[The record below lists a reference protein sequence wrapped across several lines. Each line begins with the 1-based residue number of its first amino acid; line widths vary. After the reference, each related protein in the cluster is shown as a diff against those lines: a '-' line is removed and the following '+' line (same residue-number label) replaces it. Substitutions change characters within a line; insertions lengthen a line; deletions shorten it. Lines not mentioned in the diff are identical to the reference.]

1 MTSIG
6 ILSDTHSLLIPQKLL
21 NDFKKVDLIIHA
33 GDICDEGTLDILR
46 AIAPVRAVQGNMDEP
61 LLKKRLPLRDSLA
74 VEGISI
80 GVYHGHGAT
89 RDALHNALKQFEG
102 QDMDIIIF
110 GHSHQPVKQVTG
122 KTLMFNP
129 GSPNDVVRAPYFSY
143 GILEVNDGKFKANIV
158 KI

>member
-6 ILSDTHSLLIPQKLL
+6 IISDTHSLLIPKKLL
-21 NDFKKVDLIIHA
+21 DAFKNTDLIIHA
-33 GDICDEGTLDILR
+33 GDICDAGTLDILR
-46 AIAPVRAVQGNMDEP
+46 GLAPVRAVQGNMDDP
-61 LLKKRLPLRDSLA
+61 ALKKRLPLRDSMA

-80 GVYHGHGAT
+80 GVYHGHGVS
-89 RDALHNALKQFEG
+89 RDALSNAQKQFEG
-102 QDMDIIIF
+102 EDMDIIIF
-110 GHSHQPVKQVTG
+110 GHSHQPLKQMAG

-143 GILEVNDGKFKANIV
+143 GLLDVHDGKFKADIV

>member
-1 MTSIG
+1 MKIG
-6 ILSDTHSLLIPQKLL
+6 IVSDTHSLLIPKKLL
-21 NDFKKVDLIIHA
+21 DGFKKVDLIIHA
-33 GDICDEGTLDILR
+33 GDVCDAETLDIFR
-46 AIAPVRAVQGNMDEP
+46 AVAPVRAVQGNMDDP
-61 LLKKRLPLRDSLA
+61 ALKKRLPLRDSMA

-89 RDALHNALKQFEG
+89 RDAMHNAQKQFEG
-102 QDMDIIIF
+102 EHMDIIIF
-110 GHSHQPVKQVTG
+110 GHSHQPTKQVAG

-143 GILEVNDGKFKANIV
+143 GLLEVNDGKFKANVI